1 VNAVMLL
8 LPLAVAL
15 LVVGFLLVGIV
26 RLYIGYRHP
35 LRIAV
40 LTLSSATL
48 LGVVGLL
55 SILPASAWW
64 VMWAL
69 TLAIL
74 GGVAV
79 AVRRLLVRQPP
90 IDPTPKEAKRLRA
103 PGMLTLIGEVVVLAA
118 VLVVAVAAG

>member
-1 VNAVMLL
+1 MNTLLLL

-35 LRIAV
+35 LRITIR
-40 LTLSSATL
+40 TLSSATL
-48 LGVVGLL
+48 LGVIGLL

-64 VMWAL
+64 VMWVLA
-69 TLAIL
+69 LAIL

-79 AVRRLLVRQPP
+79 AVRRLLVTQPP
-90 IDPTPKEAKRLRA
+90 VDPTPREAKRLQP
-103 PGMLTLIGEVVVLAA
+103 PGVLTLIGEVVVLAA
-118 VLVVAVAAG
+118 VLVIAVVAS

>member
-1 VNAVMLL
+1 MNTVLLL

-15 LVVGFLLVGIV
+15 LLVGFLLVGIV
-26 RLYIGYRHP
+26 RLYFGYLHP
-35 LRIAV
+35 LRIAIR
-40 LTLSSATL
+40 TLSNATM

-64 VMWAL
+64 VMWVLA
-69 TLAIL
+69 LAIL

-79 AVRRLLVRQPP
+79 AVRRLLVRRPP
-90 IDPTPKEAKRLRA
+90 VDPTPREAKRLRA
-103 PGMLTLIGEVVVLAA
+103 PGMLTLIGEVVVLVA